1 MLSKGK
7 AVNRVYFAYDYRETD
22 DYPPPTFWNNGEFAW
37 GDSIPVELQRPYF
50 AWDGDSADIV
60 RYIDEGAFY
69 VLYQGGMVRILLGY
83 NLILQEIISSHSLMA
98 TVCRL
103 FLVSIA
109 RQAASKKTIV
119 LRRRSCRSGTGEP

>member
-1 MLSKGK
+1 MSC
-7 AVNRVYFAYDYRETD
+7 
-22 DYPPPTFWNNGEFAW
+22 
-37 GDSIPVELQRPYF
+37 I
-50 AWDGDSADIV
+50 
-60 RYIDEGAFY
+60 
-69 VLYQGGMVRILLGY
+69 GGMVRILLGY

>member
-1 MLSKGK
+1 MSCI
-7 AVNRVYFAYDYRETD
+7 
-22 DYPPPTFWNNGEFAW
+22 
-37 GDSIPVELQRPYF
+37 GD
-50 AWDGDSADIV
+50 
-60 RYIDEGAFY
+60 
-69 VLYQGGMVRILLGY
+69 MVRILLGY

-119 LRRRSCRSGTGEP
+119 LRRCSCGKKEVEP